1 MTAFHNTATD
11 DDDVDDVGSVLRIQ
25 MILQDEQKLLLESP
39 HISIIRELEHYP
51 V

>member
-11 DDDVDDVGSVLRIQ
+11 DDDVDDVGSVLRLQ
-25 MILQDEQKLLLESP
+25 MILQDEQKLPLESP
-39 HISIIRELEHYP
+39 HVSIIRELERYT